1 MAKKAAAKKTA
12 PPRNRIAGSMA
23 DQIDRLEVNRS
34 VSVAT
39 RFAVNVAMDPAAI
52 LDELKGLRSGL
63 AAYVARVTDDL
74 DTREYKVE
82 GGTFLTD
89 DKSAFICTAAVTR
102 IS

>member
-23 DQIDRLEVNRS
+23 DQIDRLEVDRS
-34 VSVAT
+34 VAVAG
-39 RFAVNVAMDPAAI
+39 RFDVEHADAGGI
-52 LDELKGLRSGL
+52 LTELKTLRSGL

-89 DKSAFICTAAVTR
+89 DKSAILCCAVVTR